1 MKDRNCIL
9 FDLDGTLSDSG
20 EGIMN
25 SVRYALGQFGLEA
38 DSRVLRT
45 FIGPPLKDSFRN
57 HFGFNDEQINEAIR
71 IYRQFYDEH
80 GFFQNRLY
88 PGILELL
95 GDLAQAGKT
104 LAVATTKAEYY
115 AHKTLEY
122 LGIDRFFPKE
132 LVVGAYLDGTR
143 SNKAEVIATVLERL
157 GGGTAEKVMVGDRK
171 FDILG
176 AKANG
181 LDVIAVTYGFGD
193 REEIEAHKPTVI
205 VDSID
210 ELRKLLL
217 G

>member
-1 MKDRNCIL
+1 
-9 FDLDGTLSDSG
+9 
-20 EGIMN
+20 MN
-25 SVRYALGQFGLEA
+25 SVRVRSGAFRPGSRLQGLA
-38 DSRVLRT
+38 DVYW
-45 FIGPPLKDSFRN
+45 PAVEKDSFRN

-104 LAVATTKAEYY
+104 LWPVATTKAEYY

-176 AKANG
+176 P
-181 LDVIAVTYGFGD
+181 
-193 REEIEAHKPTVI
+193 KPTA
-205 VDSID
+205 SM
-210 ELRKLLL
+210 
-217 G
+217 

>member
-25 SVRYALGQFGLEA
+25 SVRYALGHFGLEA